1 MKKLQP
7 IRTDQ
12 APAPIGPYSQA
23 MRVPPGAE
31 LLFVSGQ
38 VPVDPSSGELV
49 TGGIEAETRQ
59 VLQNLTAILGEAEH
73 DWSDVVKVNV
83 FLKDM
88 GDFAAFNGV
97 YARFVADV
105 PPARAA
111 VQVAAL
117 PLGVS
122 VEIELVSARA
132 ALHTT
137 TDVA

>member
-1 MKKLQP
+1 MTVRP
-7 IRTDQ
+7 IRTER

-23 MRVPPGAE
+23 MLVPAGAE
-31 LLFVSGQ
+31 LLYVSGQ
-38 VPVDPSSGELV
+38 IPVDPASGALV

-59 VLQNLTAILGEAEH
+59 VLANLTAILEAAGH
-73 DWSDVVKVNV
+73 RWSDVVKVNV

-88 GDFAAFNGV
+88 GDFAIVNGI
-97 YARFVADV
+97 YATVVADP

-122 VEIELVSARA
+122 VEIELVSARGA
-132 ALHTT
+132 
-137 TDVA
+137 